1 MQRVEDVLGK
11 GWESHIDGQ
20 QLKQDGDSFRQKL
33 NSQVLF
39 DEWKKNVESKQ
50 HVVQGKIFQIASQ
63 RTRTGTLLK
72 LQVNFAPETITLAKE
87 VCMRVCVYI
96 HVCLT
101 SIYVWSVHVYVCMF
115 VYLYVYTRVY
125 IHVCV
130 PCVCGATI

>member
-1 MQRVEDVLGK
+1 MSISSCCSCQIDGQLQNYLQRVEDVLGK

-63 RTRTGTLLK
+63 RTRTGTILK

-87 VCMRVCVYI
+87 VCFACVYAGGRDCGRVSLVTVT
-96 HVCLT
+96 HVL
-101 SIYVWSVHVYVCMF
+101 VLV
-115 VYLYVYTRVY
+115 L
-125 IHVCV
+125 
-130 PCVCGATI
+130 A